1 MEAEILDIMK
11 ILSISDVAQLAWCQQ
26 KAKYLCQNKV
36 LEYKNLHL
44 SPKALLND
52 IQMNEWLSKTIYFHK
67 NELIKI
73 NFTKFIKLFNFTIM
87 PKKYFFSK
95 NFRAGQII
103 NDDFVKVDQRL
114 EIPLEISKV
123 VNKRYQT
130 QFKFWRDDIVNTS
143 YYWRDSFP
151 VSMVQ
156 ANLYSYF
163 FNRPYKR
170 VEFLFKD
177 TLEKR
182 SVFRKTDRKAAE
194 VALNLIDTLLR
205 NKVSAIPPKKYKCVA
220 CEFRSKCTVRNK

>member
-1 MEAEILDIMK
+1 
-11 ILSISDVAQLAWCQQ
+11 
-26 KAKYLCQNKV
+26 
-36 LEYKNLHL
+36 
-44 SPKALLND
+44 
-52 IQMNEWLSKTIYFHK
+52 
-67 NELIKI
+67 
-73 NFTKFIKLFNFTIM
+73 
-87 PKKYFFSK
+87 
-95 NFRAGQII
+95 
-103 NDDFVKVDQRL
+103 
-114 EIPLEISKV
+114 
-123 VNKRYQT
+123 
-130 QFKFWRDDIVNTS
+130 
-143 YYWRDSFP
+143 
-151 VSMVQ
+151 MVQ